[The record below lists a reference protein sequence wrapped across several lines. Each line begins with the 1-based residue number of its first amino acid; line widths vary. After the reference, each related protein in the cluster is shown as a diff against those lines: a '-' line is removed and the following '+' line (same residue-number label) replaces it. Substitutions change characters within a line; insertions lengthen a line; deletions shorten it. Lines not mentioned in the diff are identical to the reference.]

1 MQLFKGIN
9 VVSISV
15 TDLELAREFYGN
27 VLGLGTPLYD
37 LPEMGW
43 IEFSAGAP
51 YGNIAVTL
59 AEAGWQPGTGTTIV
73 LNTDDCY
80 KSCAALRAKDV
91 RCDTPVDVPG
101 YVIYCNFYDP
111 FGNRLQMCSP
121 SPAVGESP
129 GESQAR
135 RLEQVYEQIAALLGQ
150 PEVAQRLRV
159 AAGEDEWSVMQ
170 VLGHLV
176 EMIPYWLGHCQVLI
190 AAGEM
195 LVFGRGPDAPERQA
209 GVERGVTGEPER
221 LLKLLE
227 EEVQTAARAIRDM
240 STTERNQKGLNIRQ
254 GEMTVADIVERFIVA
269 HAEDHLAQI
278 QTTLQPKGK

>member
-1 MQLFKGIN
+1 MQLFKGIH

-15 TDLELAREFYGN
+15 TDLDLAREFYGN
-27 VLGLGTPLYD
+27 VLGLGAPVYD

-43 IEFSAGAP
+43 VEFNGGAS

-59 AEAGWQPGTGTTIV
+59 AETGWQPGTGTTIV
-73 LNTDDCY
+73 FNTDDCY
-80 KSCAALRAKDV
+80 KTCATLRAKDV

-121 SPAVGESP
+121 SPAAVESP
-129 GESQAR
+129 GEAQAR
-135 RLEQVYEQIAALLGQ
+135 RLEHVYEQIAALLNQ
-150 PEVAQRLRV
+150 PDVAQRLR
-159 AAGEDEWSVMQ
+159 AARGEDEWSVMQ
-170 VLGHLV
+170 VMGHLV

-190 AAGEM
+190 AAGEV
-195 LVFGRGPDAPERQA
+195 LVFGRGPDAPERLA
-209 GVERGVTGEPER
+209 GVEQGGAGEPER

-227 EEVQTAARAIRDM
+227 EEVQTAARTIREM
-240 STTERNQKGLNIRQ
+240 SSAERHQKGINMRQ
-254 GEMTVADIVERFIVA
+254 GEMTVADIVERLIVA

-278 QTTLQPKGK
+278 KTTLQSKRK